1 MSHRFAHARRNPIP
15 YLLLAMAIVL
25 AVGGGYA
32 LAASKVKT
40 ITVCAD
46 KQTGV
51 LHLKTHGKCKR
62 GQTRVTWNQR
72 GPQGPQGV
80 AGAQGPAGQ
89 PGAPAVNAWANVA
102 NDGSVRLRPG
112 HRRAAC
118 LRRHLPGDDHGC
130 RLVRTQSNAP
140 RVSVSDTSSPGGQR
154 RRVSRRLVRSRQAS
168 TNSSWCSPAMSS
180 ADPSARPITPSRS
193 WTPACSGL
201 MNRGA
206 LRSRGLVVH
215 RVDRGL
221 LAGRDRSRRQL
232 VAGQSGSPT
241 AT

>member
-46 KQTGV
+46 KKTGV

-89 PGAPAVNAWANVA
+89 PGAPAINAWANVA
-102 NDGSVRLRPG
+102 NDGSVVFGRGIAVQHVGAGTYQVTITAP
-112 HRRAAC
+112 AC
-118 LRRHLPGDDHGC
+118 AQG
-130 RLVRTQSNAP
+130 SNAP
-140 RVSVSDTSSPGGQR
+140 TVSVSDSSGPAGGAAGAFPVAWYGSTSLNQQFMVFTGDVVGG
-154 RRVSRRLVRSRQAS
+154 SFSAS
-168 TNSSWCSPAMSS
+168 DHTFTVMDTCM
-180 ADPSARPITPSRS
+180 
-193 WTPACSGL
+193 
-201 MNRGA
+201 
-206 LRSRGLVVH
+206 
-215 RVDRGL
+215 
-221 LAGRDRSRRQL
+221 
-232 VAGQSGSPT
+232 
-241 AT
+241 

>member
-89 PGAPAVNAWANVA
+89 PGAPAVTVWGNVT
-102 NDGSVRLRPG
+102 NDGSLASGQGISVQHVSAGTYQVTITAP
-112 HRRAAC
+112 AC
-118 LRRHLPGDDHGC
+118 AHA
-130 RLVRTQSNAP
+130 SNAP
-140 RVSVSDTSSPGGQR
+140 VITVSDGPPGGQGP
-154 RRVSRRLVRSRQAS
+154 VPFPVAWYGSTGLNQQFMVFTGDVVGGSFSAS
-168 TNSSWCSPAMSS
+168 DHTFTVM
-180 ADPSARPITPSRS
+180 D
-193 WTPACSGL
+193 AC
-201 MNRGA
+201 M
-206 LRSRGLVVH
+206 
-215 RVDRGL
+215 
-221 LAGRDRSRRQL
+221 
-232 VAGQSGSPT
+232 
-241 AT
+241 